1 MEIKTVRVGMLE
13 TNVYILNNEGNA
25 LIIDPGDEV
34 EKIVNALGDLNLIGI
49 IVTHHHFDHVGALED
64 LAKMKNVKVYDY
76 HNLKEGK
83 NKIGNFEFM
92 VIRTPGHKEDS
103 ISIYF
108 EEEKML
114 FCGDFIFR
122 GSIGRWDFPGGDME
136 AMKKSINKIL
146 EYPEEMKIY
155 PGHGDT
161 TTLKDEKENLKKYIN
176 YF

>member
-34 EKIVNALGDLNLIGI
+34 EKIVNVLGDLNLIGI

-92 VIRTPGHKEDS
+92 VIGTPGHKEDS

-122 GSIGRWDFPGGDME
+122 GSIGRWDFPGGDMG

-146 EYPEEMKIY
+146 EYPEEIKIY
-155 PGHGDT
+155 PGHGDA